1 MSENEKLSCEEVS
14 NRENSP
20 RSPRVSSRRLTF
32 RLSNGRTVTFCGDD
46 LTLDVIVESS
56 EWLRAQ
62 SREAQKRN
70 LQLGTFQ
77 RMVNDMSR
85 AGA

>member
-1 MSENEKLSCEEVS
+1 MSQDAKLLSEEIS
-14 NRENSP
+14 NHENSP
-20 RSPRVSSRRLTF
+20 RLPRASSRRLTF
-32 RLSNGRTVTFCGDD
+32 RLRNGRTVTFCGDD
-46 LTLDVIVESS
+46 LTLDVIDESL

-62 SREAQKRN
+62 SRDAQKRN